1 MSFYRWPW
9 VAFNMHKELYR
20 NKAKGAHL
28 NRKGE
33 NTMEVIVRSPGSQFE
48 EVVLEYPDLTWTQV
62 FCELDR
68 LSRGGRV

>member
-1 MSFYRWPW
+1 
-9 VAFNMHKELYR
+9 
-20 NKAKGAHL
+20 
-28 NRKGE
+28 
-33 NTMEVIVRSPGSQFE
+33 MEVIVRSPGSQFE